1 MRILTLVY
9 ILRRLLWA
17 HTLLLLRASARADKT
32 YGTYGT
38 YGTYVVFNTCL
49 HNMRHFVGAHIVC
62 ITRER
67 EGVKGQTQIAD
78 RTQMHS

>member
-38 YGTYVVFNTCL
+38 YGTNKAGLADWPVYRMANHPTGSLPTTPSLPITPIF
-49 HNMRHFVGAHIVC
+49 HI
-62 ITRER
+62 R
-67 EGVKGQTQIAD
+67 
-78 RTQMHS
+78 